1 MLACPDAAS
10 DWTLVT
16 NWGKYWKGQGE
27 MKVYQEA
34 YKNFSGNYQ
43 AISDNAG
50 KLTHAFDAKDYFG
63 AG

>member
-43 AISDNAG
+43 AIGLDREVVCVWFS
-50 KLTHAFDAKDYFG
+50 FE
-63 AG
+63 